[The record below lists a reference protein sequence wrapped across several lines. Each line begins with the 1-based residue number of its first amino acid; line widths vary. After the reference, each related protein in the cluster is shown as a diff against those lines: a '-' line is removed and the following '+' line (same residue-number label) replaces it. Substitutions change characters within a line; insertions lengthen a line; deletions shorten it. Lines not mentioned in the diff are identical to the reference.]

1 MRASIRSSS
10 LSFLLYLTLFS
21 GGCVTTASFLLVVGG
36 CATGDPVIV
45 ASQKATTTS
54 FYSLDLFVHLE
65 HDNRALADSI
75 SPEIHKVAN
84 QVRLHGPQAP
94 RPEDNYIEVVRNLTA
109 AYQANKNDATKT
121 ALEKAIADL
130 NGLLAAVQH
139 YLPLLQAKVST
150 SAP

>member
-1 MRASIRSSS
+1 MRARLGNLPSPI
-10 LSFLLYLTLFS
+10 FYLLAVALLA
-21 GGCVTTASFLLVVGG
+21 TA
-36 CATGDPVIV
+36 CTTGDPVIV

-75 SPEIHKVAN
+75 SPEIHKVAQ

-109 AYQANKNDATKT
+109 AYQANKNDATKSQ
-121 ALEKAIADL
+121 LEKAVADL
-130 NGLLAAVQH
+130 NSLLLAVQH
-139 YLPLLQAKVST
+139 YLPMLQSKVS
-150 SAP
+150 SSSP